1 MDKYVKSQLENM
13 KNWIDEK
20 TEGTTPTPEKDVQNN
35 VQNLIVMKDH
45 VDEVLAKNDKTIL
58 ELDQL
63 DEALKFLHKDGLA
76 KDNQLRACKKL
87 FDNYNKLKK
96 QAKETKKTIEP
107 FVDNETDK
115 NKNIIKRHED
125 ALKTYYA

>member
-58 ELDQL
+58 ELD
-63 DEALKFLHKDGLA
+63 
-76 KDNQLRACKKL
+76 
-87 FDNYNKLKK
+87 
-96 QAKETKKTIEP
+96 
-107 FVDNETDK
+107 
-115 NKNIIKRHED
+115 
-125 ALKTYYA
+125 